1 MCVFP
6 LQARELLQEQLQ
18 KSRDLTQKIASAN
31 MSDEEENKSAKNGS
45 VSDEEDEDNDA
56 LNPSLTDINNP
67 WFEPTA
73 KSSKSKENETET
85 ENEDSSILFP
95 TLEPVVAKN
104 KEDVNV
110 SSDSEDS
117 DFDNSDAMG
126 GSLRESDI
134 DRVINE
140 NVKDRTKDND
150 DDDDDDEWQELDD
163 DEGIISETLDRR
175 QTLEK
180 LNENW
185 EDADMVNVSPKRTKK
200 PKAEIVT
207 VKDDD
212 SDQKKDKKKDKKKT
226 PEHIDPNKVFT
237 IQPKELDSLAP
248 DMFEDEEMTEE
259 QEQRMNIQ
267 QAFADDDVVDEFQV
281 EKAKVVDED
290 KPKDIDLTLPG
301 WGSWG
306 GTGTKEPKKKKK

>member
-1 MCVFP
+1 MCLLF
-6 LQARELLQEQLQ
+6 QARELLQEQLQ

-31 MSDEEENKSAKNGS
+31 MSDNEDDKPAKNGS
-45 VSDEEDEDNDA
+45 ASDEEDEEDDA

-67 WFEPTA
+67 WFEPTT
-73 KSSKSKENETET
+73 KSSKSKEKESGT
-85 ENEDSSILFP
+85 ENGDSSILFP
-95 TLEPVVAKN
+95 TLEPVVAEN

-117 DFDNSDAMG
+117 DDDQSDAVG
-126 GSLRESDI
+126 GGLHESDI
-134 DRVINE
+134 DRIINE
-140 NVKDRTKDND
+140 NVKDRTSDN
-150 DDDDDDEWQELDD
+150 DDDDEWQELDD
-163 DEGIISETLDRR
+163 DDGIISETLDRR

-185 EDADMVNVSPKRTKK
+185 EDVDMDKESLKRTKK
-200 PKAEIVT
+200 PKAEVVT
-207 VKDDD
+207 VEDGD
-212 SDQKKDKKKDKKKT
+212 SDKKKDKKKKDKKKT

-237 IQPKELDSLAP
+237 IQPKELGSLAP
-248 DMFEDEEMTEE
+248 DLFEDEEMTEE

-301 WGSWG
+301 WGNWG
-306 GTGTKEPKKKKK
+306 GTGVKEPKKKKK